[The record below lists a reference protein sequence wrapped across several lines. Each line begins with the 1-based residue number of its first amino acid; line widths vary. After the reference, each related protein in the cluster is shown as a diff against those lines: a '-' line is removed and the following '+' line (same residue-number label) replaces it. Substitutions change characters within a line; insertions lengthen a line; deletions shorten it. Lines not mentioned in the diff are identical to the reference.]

1 MFKNV
6 ASQKAIFFAFDVTT
20 NLPKTGDAANIT
32 PYVSKDF
39 GTVTVFATTTITE
52 LDATNAKGF
61 YTGTLSQAET
71 NADTLLFSAKSSTA
85 NIVVLGAPATVFTN
99 PANFTTFSIDGSGR
113 IDLGKILGTAV
124 STPATAGVLDV
135 NVKNMNNVAA
145 TSITTVNAN
154 IGSTQPLNFTGTA
167 GSATVKSDMV
177 NIAGSAV
184 STSTAQIGANIV
196 QIAANATSAT
206 NIQRSTAAIV
216 TGTVGA
222 SSTTT
227 SIITSALS
235 PAASVTDQFK
245 GRIVTFDYTTT
256 TAALRGQATDIT
268 GSSSGGVLTVT
279 ALTTAPASGDTFS
292 IT

>member
-113 IDLGKILGTAV
+113 IDLGKILGTAA
-124 STPATAGVLDV
+124 S
-135 NVKNMNNVAA
+135 
-145 TSITTVNAN
+145 
-154 IGSTQPLNFTGTA
+154 
-167 GSATVKSDMV
+167 
-177 NIAGSAV
+177 
-184 STSTAQIGANIV
+184 
-196 QIAANATSAT
+196 

-216 TGTVGA
+216 LGTVGA
-222 SSTTT
+222 SSSTT

-235 PAASVTDQFK
+235 PAAAVTDQFK
-245 GRIVTFDYTTT
+245 GRIVTFDNGTTT
-256 TAALRGQATDIT
+256 TNLRGQATDIT

-279 ALTTAPASGDTFS
+279 ALTTAPVSGDTFT